1 MHSAGRL
8 SWRTTGEEQGLGLR
22 ADSLQVGSC
31 CPQPTASLVRA
42 GGHCLLMAEKVS
54 TPPSCSA
61 LLYLTL
67 HQHVEELIPRL
78 LGVPLHAQ
86 VPQVV
91 VCYPQAWQVAHI
103 GTLVIQPS
111 ALRAGDEIEEL
122 LRLWGC
128 HQGGVCWEG
137 GEEHT
142 RVTSLLTTESS
153 QVLTN
158 RLKPL
163 FEKPPRAELGRTPA
177 SVTSTI
183 PFHPVQ

>member
-31 CPQPTASLVRA
+31 CPQPPASLVRA

-137 GEEHT
+137 ERSTPGSHLCSPQ
-142 RVTSLLTTESS
+142 SLLKFSPTDLSPCLRS
-153 QVLTN
+153 LPGLSWVGPQL
-158 RLKPL
+158 L
-163 FEKPPRAELGRTPA
+163 
-177 SVTSTI
+177 
-183 PFHPVQ
+183 